1 MNISLKKLSLSFAAI
16 LLTCSAYAGKI
27 SVVTEEY
34 APYNYT
40 DGGKVAGFCTEV
52 VEASLKKAGLEYDIK
67 SQPWARSYQA
77 AQENADTLIYSIG
90 RNAEREKMFKWVD
103 VITPFDVSLFK
114 LKSRVDVKA
123 ANLEEVKKY
132 KIAGVRDDFRTQYLI
147 KQGFAEGKN
156 IEVVSTNESAIRMLE
171 AQRID
176 FYASDELAFYHQAK
190 GEKIDPAIFEKTIK
204 LSELSSGLYM
214 AFSLKTSDEVVSK
227 VKKAL
232 ADLKKDGSYDK
243 IKAKYLK

>member
-1 MNISLKKLSLSFAAI
+1 
-16 LLTCSAYAGKI
+16 
-27 SVVTEEY
+27 
-34 APYNYT
+34 
-40 DGGKVAGFCTEV
+40 
-52 VEASLKKAGLEYDIK
+52 
-67 SQPWARSYQA
+67 
-77 AQENADTLIYSIG
+77 
-90 RNAEREKMFKWVD
+90 MFKWVD